1 MLFINFS
8 TFTIN
13 YIYTLT
19 KSLFA
24 MYINNILLKY
34 QQSTL
39 LALDKN
45 SVLHNEIYY
54 KAKLK
59 ALEK

>member
-1 MLFINFS
+1 
-8 TFTIN
+8 
-13 YIYTLT
+13 
-19 KSLFA
+19 

-45 SVLHNEIYY
+45 SVLHNEIFY

-59 ALEK
+59 ALEKNSSDKLISD